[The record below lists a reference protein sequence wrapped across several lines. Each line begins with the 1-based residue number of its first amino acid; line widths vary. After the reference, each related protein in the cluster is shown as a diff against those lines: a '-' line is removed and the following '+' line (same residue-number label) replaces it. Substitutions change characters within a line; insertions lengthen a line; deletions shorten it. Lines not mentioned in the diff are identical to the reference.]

1 MTKYYRVMEMPE
13 DGWSVKAYQP
23 MYDDDPDTGIYE
35 VDVPIDV
42 GTYILE
48 HDETQPSYSVMCFG
62 KSPEPQH
69 YWEATLDRKSL
80 GELIR
85 QGKILEV
92 PELLLT
98 KESELYIIMSELE
111 EKMQQA
117 QFVCEYDPKQDF
129 DADAPEFP
137 TILCQLKAAKIEATA
152 QIKNIE
158 LYLAELREERQKEV
172 FDVLETLRNR
182 ERRPEHVYGERSI
195 RSQLNEKKG
204 RTQQVNETKVKKRGI
219 SRSM

>member
-1 MTKYYRVMEMPE
+1 M
-13 DGWSVKAYQP
+13 
-23 MYDDDPDTGIYE
+23 
-35 VDVPIDV
+35 
-42 GTYILE
+42 
-48 HDETQPSYSVMCFG
+48 
-62 KSPEPQH
+62 
-69 YWEATLDRKSL
+69 
-80 GELIR
+80 IR
-85 QGKILEV
+85 QRLPQQLCGAALEV